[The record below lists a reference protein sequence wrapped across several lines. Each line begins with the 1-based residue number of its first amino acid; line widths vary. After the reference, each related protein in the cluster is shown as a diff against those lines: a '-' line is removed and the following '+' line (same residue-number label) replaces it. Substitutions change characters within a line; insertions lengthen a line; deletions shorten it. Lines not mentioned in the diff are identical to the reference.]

1 MTKLSNNTFA
11 GFQQIDKKKLWL
23 AGELYILDVPR
34 FNWSVMTVGV
44 GQISNGISINAS

>member
-11 GFQQIDKKKLWL
+11 GSQQIHKKTHWL
-23 AGELYILDVPR
+23 ENNICLDVPR